1 MGTYTGSAQ
10 PHAVWLLRCLAPCLT
25 LLLPRVPTSCNLSVK
40 YLFHSRTGFTSCCW
54 QSLANFVLWLTSLLK
69 ITRGHTY
76 LRAERHLALTL
87 SFLQLL
93 SLCSQWTLTI
103 TSHKGLRT
111 LGSHR
116 KTQCLLQARHQGRGC
131 SSLAMVGSSSP
142 WLLWV
147 KEASRTFSIPGFARC
162 FLGESFS
169 VSYSNVVKV
178 H

>member
-1 MGTYTGSAQ
+1 MLSGFYV
-10 PHAVWLLRCLAPCLT
+10 VWCPFCLT
-25 LLLPRVPTSCNLSVK
+25 LLLPRVPTSCNLPVK
-40 YLFHSRTGFTSCCW
+40 YIFHSCTGFTSCCW

-111 LGSHR
+111 LASHR
-116 KTQCLLQARHQGRGC
+116 KTHNICFRLDTKEGGA
-131 SSLAMVGSSSP
+131 APSP
-142 WLLWV
+142 WL
-147 KEASRTFSIPGFARC
+147 AAPRHGC
-162 FLGESFS
+162 CG
-169 VSYSNVVKV
+169 
-178 H
+178 